1 MSGDTTSDEEG
12 SQEDSP
18 RYDID
23 DLEIIKTIGEHDAI
37 HPDAFH
43 WQLLL
48 FIAKLSIRLYID
60 TRIEYRSTTYIEI
73 RWTRNFISIRLADR
87 INTMYYRINW

>member
-37 HPDAFH
+37 FNKEHAFSMPFTARPRCFLF
-43 WQLLL
+43 LLN
-48 FIAKLSIRLYID
+48 ATMRLE
-60 TRIEYRSTTYIEI
+60 T
-73 RWTRNFISIRLADR
+73 
-87 INTMYYRINW
+87 